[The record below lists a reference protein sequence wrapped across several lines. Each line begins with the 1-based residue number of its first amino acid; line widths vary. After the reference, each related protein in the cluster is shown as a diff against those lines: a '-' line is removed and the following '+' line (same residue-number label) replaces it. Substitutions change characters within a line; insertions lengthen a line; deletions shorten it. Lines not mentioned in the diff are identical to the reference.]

1 MQIDIR
7 DFGAVADAKTDST
20 PAIEAA
26 IHAAAQSGSRR
37 SVTIPSGG
45 VFVARSFALLSNII
59 LEVQGTLRG
68 VVDEKLIVHHGKR
81 PQPWPIFPPL
91 PTYGRDRDGA
101 KPGRYRAL
109 IYADRASNVTICGS
123 GVIDGSGPWWWSRKR
138 SLPFGRP
145 HLIELHNSS
154 NLQIHG
160 ITLKDS
166 PFWTVHLAYSQH
178 IHVHDVTIRAPLYAP
193 NTDGIDPDSC
203 RDVLIERCDI
213 SVGDDH
219 IAVKAGLSPVARE
232 GFPQYLTENVV
243 VRHNVLRAGMGIS
256 IGSETSGGIRNVSV
270 HHNTFL
276 GSGWSVALH
285 VKSAAQRGRFVED
298 VTFADNEVTNTTA
311 FLRLDSFGRSLDPE
325 SYRPTA
331 IRRISWLR
339 NRFLNDAGGSDG
351 GKRVRAK
358 FICPSRAGGCSNISI
373 INNTHSTP
381 ALASWHCDGISSFE
395 VHGNTPGGLEKCMK
409 RGQRA
414 MPRKQGGARPKTKP
428 RKSRH
433 KRRVARGGREN
444 NQQKVMKYRRFD
456 WKTQTASWKWST
468 TAE

>member
-1 MQIDIR
+1 M
-7 DFGAVADAKTDST
+7 
-20 PAIEAA
+20 
-26 IHAAAQSGSRR
+26 
-37 SVTIPSGG
+37 
-45 VFVARSFALLSNII
+45 
-59 LEVQGTLRG
+59 
-68 VVDEKLIVHHGKR
+68 
-81 PQPWPIFPPL
+81 
-91 PTYGRDRDGA
+91 
-101 KPGRYRAL
+101 
-109 IYADRASNVTICGS
+109 TICGS

-285 VKSAAQRGRFVED
+285 RQRSAVDLSKTSRSQ
-298 VTFADNEVTNTTA
+298 TMKLNTTA
-311 FLRLDSFGRSLDPE
+311 FLRLDSSAEPRPR
-325 SYRPTA
+325 SYRQPPFDESPGSES
-331 IRRISWLR
+331 ILERRAAATR
-339 NRFLNDAGGSDG
+339 
-351 GKRVRAK
+351 KRVRAK
-358 FICPSRAGGCSNISI
+358 FVCPSRAGGCSNISI

-381 ALASWHCDGISSFE
+381 TLASGIATASQAGSRQHPWRARKM
-395 VHGNTPGGLEKCMK
+395 HG
-409 RGQRA
+409 RGQRT
-414 MPRKQGGARPKTKP
+414 MPR
-428 RKSRH
+428 
-433 KRRVARGGREN
+433 E
-444 NQQKVMKYRRFD
+444 
-456 WKTQTASWKWST
+456 
-468 TAE
+468 